1 MDMFQNDEGINE
13 LKRQYFYQITK
24 HTNFFDYMFSKF
36 RKSAKNNIKLKKK
49 KKVFW
54 ALITYR
60 VESFPTHFKIAF
72 NLYLE
77 YILNVEKSRKS
88 TKKIATQSCIT

>member
-1 MDMFQNDEGINE
+1 MFQNDEGRNE
-13 LKRQYFYQITK
+13 LKRQYFHQITK
-24 HTNFFDYMFSKF
+24 HTNFFDYMFSKL

-49 KKVFW
+49 KVFW
-54 ALITYR
+54 ALIIYR

-72 NLYLE
+72 NFYLE